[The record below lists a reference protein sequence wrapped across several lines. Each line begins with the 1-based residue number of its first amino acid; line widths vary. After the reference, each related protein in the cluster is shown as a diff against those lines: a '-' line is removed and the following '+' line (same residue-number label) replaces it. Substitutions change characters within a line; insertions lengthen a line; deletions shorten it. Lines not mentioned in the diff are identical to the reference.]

1 MASVDKLGVICVKCR
16 LLTDTGSRHL
26 GHRELLYIEKI
37 VNVEQAVQLFEKL
50 LIVSR
55 FLGTQFLAI
64 LPEYK
69 YSFIFTHLAI
79 KLRYQID

>member
-16 LLTDTGSRHL
+16 LLTDTGSCHL
-26 GHRELLYIEKI
+26 GHRGLLYIEKI

-50 LIVSR
+50 LIVS
-55 FLGTQFLAI
+55 I

-69 YSFIFTHLAI
+69 YSFIFTHLAV

>member
-1 MASVDKLGVICVKCR
+1 MKCR
-16 LLTDTGSRHL
+16 LLTHTGSRHL
-26 GHRELLYIEKI
+26 GHRGLLYIEKI

-55 FLGTQFLAI
+55 LLGTQFLAI